1 MVLLLI
7 NERVAL
13 QYRSNSLK
21 SEGMNSETLL
31 VRVMKLIVLTF
42 LARYVVWH
50 NHRAIRTDL
59 AMDYHSWHRTSY
71 L

>member
-1 MVLLLI
+1 
-7 NERVAL
+7 
-13 QYRSNSLK
+13 
-21 SEGMNSETLL
+21 MNSETLL

-71 L
+71 LWWIAAYLLALDIHLLNHL